1 MQERQSCRGSV
12 YLAVLCGCLFLTVLG
27 QLALLYAG
35 HSYEKA
41 LSFYR
46 TYQLRLLA
54 ESALTA
60 CDSLSDALG
69 DSGEL
74 ELARVVLQPG
84 SRQAI
89 VTLRQNVSS
98 DDCFRQLAAQA
109 ELADADSI
117 SASEVGSQLL
127 QRLELTLPP
136 SVQELAAAYGLVCSG
151 SLSGAEYLSEGAL
164 YASGREVCLPQTD
177 FLAGRAVST
186 LSADEVADIGLVRH
200 FYYLTDGG
208 TYTFAAGQRVWGSAV
223 VAVAANTVLSLGE
236 GCSFRDRVIF
246 ICCGPMK
253 IGANV
258 TLAQALII
266 AGGKVT
272 IGSGCQINGVILSG
286 GNIEIKGPLALTQD
300 ETVVAPFSS
309 VNFIAGGGL

>member
-1 MQERQSCRGSV
+1 MRERQSCRGSV
-12 YLAVLCGCLFLTVLG
+12 HSAVLCGCLFLTALG

-46 TYQLRLLA
+46 TCQLRLLA

-60 CDSLSDALG
+60 CGSMSGALG
-69 DSGEL
+69 GSGER

-89 VTLRQNVSS
+89 VTLRQNVSA
-98 DDCFRQLAAQA
+98 DGCFRQLAAQA
-109 ELADADSI
+109 ELADADSL
-117 SASEVGSQLL
+117 SASEEGSQLL

-136 SVQELAAAYGLVCSG
+136 SVQELAAAYGLACSG
-151 SLSGAEYLSEGAL
+151 SLSGAEYLPEGAL
-164 YASGREVCLPQTD
+164 YASGREVVFPQTD
-177 FLAGRAVST
+177 FLAGRAVSS
-186 LSADEVADIGLVRH
+186 LSASEIADIGLVRH
-200 FYYLTDGG
+200 FYYLTGGG

-236 GCSFRDRVIF
+236 GCSFRDRLIF
-246 ICCGPMK
+246 ICRGPLK

-272 IGSGCQINGVILSG
+272 VGSGCRISGVILSG
-286 GNIEIKGPLALTQD
+286 GDIEIRGPLALTRD

-309 VNFIAGGGL
+309 VNFIAGGL